1 MQQTAGVKRF
11 VVTHVALMV
20 IAIVVLIGVVLGA
33 AGLGATGNL
42 PWTADDPSRSAALQ
56 RDAAASSQ
64 EVQAAR
70 VEQMQR
76 FYQHKEARLED
87 GELQRSALGAQ
98 AKRQDA
104 IDRYVRHKEQ
114 TLDAP
119 R

>member
-20 IAIVVLIGVVLGA
+20 IAIVVLIGVALGA

-42 PWTADDPSRSAALQ
+42 PWTADSQSRSAALQ

-76 FYQHKEARLED
+76 FYQHKESRLED
-87 GELQRSALGAQ
+87 GELQRSALAAQ